1 MTTPRR
7 RWTPETIVE
16 TLEPIVAELGRF
28 PKPKELAERGL
39 SGLSTAMGRNGG
51 VAEYRA
57 RFETTTVAAA
67 AVAETVEVVAVE
79 VTEVVEVTETA
90 DVPHEHIATRAY
102 FLALEQPEVDP
113 VEHWLTAERE
123 LVTV

>member
-1 MTTPRR
+1 MCP
-7 RWTPETIVE
+7 
-16 TLEPIVAELGRF
+16 A
-28 PKPKELAERGL
+28 K
-39 SGLSTAMGRNGG
+39 
-51 VAEYRA
+51 A

-67 AVAETVEVVAVE
+67 AVSETVEVVAVE
-79 VTEVVEVTETA
+79 VVEVVETA
-90 DVPHEHIATRAY
+90 DVPREHIATRAY